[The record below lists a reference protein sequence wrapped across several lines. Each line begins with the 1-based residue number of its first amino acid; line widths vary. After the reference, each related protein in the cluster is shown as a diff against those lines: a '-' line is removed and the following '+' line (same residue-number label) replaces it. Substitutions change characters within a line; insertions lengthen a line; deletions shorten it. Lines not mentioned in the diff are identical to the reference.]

1 MLNRL
6 LKAYQSTNQS
16 AGVAEEVR
24 QKLQSIYFKINTHR
38 KHLNTDPKLNFKIL
52 DTSKT
57 DIDSN
62 ISGQTTFFLGGY
74 AIRYEFD
81 DIQSIQ
87 IYRRGKVDSLQFAE
101 LLAISFFQQV
111 EFIADELFV
120 KSDLYQLEILINHVV
135 KNNSPLSFV

>member
-6 LKAYQSTNQS
+6 LKAYHSNNQSTDT
-16 AGVAEEVR
+16 AEEIR
-24 QKLQSIYFKINTHR
+24 QKLQSIYFKINTHQ
-38 KHLNTDPKLNFKIL
+38 KHLAGDPKLNFKVL

-62 ISGQTTFFLGGY
+62 ISGETTYFLGGY

-81 DIQSIQ
+81 DIKSIQ
-87 IYRRGKVDSLQFAE
+87 IYRRGKVDTLQYAE
-101 LLAISFFQQV
+101 LLAISFSQQV

-135 KNNSPLSFV
+135 KNKTLLSFI

>member
-16 AGVAEEVR
+16 TVTSEEIR
-24 QKLQSIYFKINTHR
+24 QKLQSIYFKINTHH
-38 KHLNTDPKLNFKIL
+38 KHLSNDPKLNFKVL
-52 DTSKT
+52 DTSKS
-57 DIDSN
+57 DSDSN
-62 ISGQTTFFLGGY
+62 TSGQTTYFLGGY

-81 DIQSIQ
+81 DIKSIQ

-101 LLAISFFQQV
+101 LLAISFCEQV

-135 KNNSPLSFV
+135 KTNSVLSFI

>member
-6 LKAYQSTNQS
+6 FKAYQTTNQS
-16 AGVAEEVR
+16 TVTAEEIR
-24 QKLQSIYFKINTHR
+24 QKLQSIYFKINTHQ
-38 KHLNTDPKLNFKIL
+38 KHLSNDPKLNFKVL
-52 DTSKT
+52 DTSKS
-57 DIDSN
+57 DSDSN

-81 DIQSIQ
+81 DIKSIQ

-101 LLAISFFQQV
+101 LLAISFFEQV

-135 KNNSPLSFV
+135 KNNSVLSFI